1 MQPVCQQICIEQHR
15 CNALCG
21 DSHCAA
27 GCCCPQDLRLG
38 NADRN
43 GGNILVRR
51 NSESGQWELIPIDH
65 GYCLPSTFEDLSFEW
80 MYW

>member
-1 MQPVCQQICIEQHR
+1 MLTVYC
-15 CNALCG
+15 ALC
-21 DSHCAA
+21 
-27 GCCCPQDLRLG
+27 CCLQDLHLA

-43 GGNILVRR
+43 GGNILARR
-51 NSESGQWELIPIDH
+51 NSASGQWELIPIDH

>member
-1 MQPVCQQICIEQHR
+1 MLDCSAIFINGFIRSCRALANCRFAR
-15 CNALCG
+15 CCY
-21 DSHCAA
+21 
-27 GCCCPQDLRLG
+27 PQDLRLG

-43 GGNILVRR
+43 GGNILARR
-51 NSESGQWELIPIDH
+51 NSGIGQWELIPIDH